1 MAENIKHARAVA
13 QRIATTLGA
22 LVIDP
27 TQFDDVEGW
36 EQPDYHTFW
45 LDVIDT
51 FARKVVFC
59 DGWHFSTGCCIEL
72 DRAHSRGLSLCDEQL
87 SPLTDDKAISL
98 LESAIEQMRQ
108 AGFSTSAQERALQS
122 LLEHPQPVPAN

>member
-1 MAENIKHARAVA
+1 LE
-13 QRIATTLGA
+13 
-22 LVIDP
+22 
-27 TQFDDVEGW
+27 DVEGW

-51 FARKVVFC
+51 FAREVVFC

-72 DRAHSRGLSLCDEQL
+72 ARAHSRGLSLRDEQL
-87 SPLTDDKAISL
+87 SPLTHDKAATL

-108 AGFSTSAQERALQS
+108 AGLSTSAQERALQS
-122 LLEHPQPVPAN
+122 LVERAHPVPVD